1 MHAPHLVLIV
11 GALLGA
17 ELPESP
23 AKELRVESVLVTLIE
38 QVEVPARESGVLE
51 RIECREGQ
59 ILKAG
64 QLLAQI
70 DDADQRLL
78 EQKARLELEIARKE
92 AQNDVDIRLAKKTLL
107 LARNEVRRAQ
117 ESIDRFK
124 KSVTDSEL
132 EQRRLEADRAELS
145 QEQAE
150 HDFELVLLTER
161 LKENELAIA
170 MRNLERRAIAAPID
184 GMVVQIKRRKGE
196 WVEPG
201 EPVLRML
208 RIDRLR
214 VEGFVRTQDL
224 LVDLNGRPATLS
236 VDLPGRMG
244 VTFDGEVVFVSP
256 EIDPVNGQVRVWAE
270 FENRDLLLQPGMQ
283 ASLSISLPV
292 EAAEPAANGASVR
305 KVDASISDDDLFA
318 PEPRP

>member
-11 GALLGA
+11 WALLGA
-17 ELPESP
+17 EVPESA

-38 QVEVPARESGVLE
+38 QVEVPAREAGVLE

-64 QLLAQI
+64 ELLAQI

-184 GMVVQIKRRKGE
+184 GMVVQIKRRQGE